1 MLIVS
6 LLFQL
11 RSSNF
16 SHIIQFGIVMLFN
29 VFRRNRKNG
38 AKLLH
43 TSTRTQN
50 GLLKRRKT
58 TSSTSYHSVVV
69 LFIFEQHV
77 FNSTRRKWIK
87 LCTVRRRHMF
97 IYVQKKRI
105 SSTIKISDGWS
116 IWKNAIYSDHCD
128 VCQANKTH
136 IVTLD
141 WCKTSDLRRVSC
153 WALPDYKK

>member
-1 MLIVS
+1 
-6 LLFQL
+6 
-11 RSSNF
+11 
-16 SHIIQFGIVMLFN
+16 MLFN

-87 LCTVRRRHMF
+87 LCTMVEVFEKMRF
-97 IYVQKKRI
+97 IP
-105 SSTIKISDGWS
+105 TIVMCVKLI
-116 IWKNAIYSDHCD
+116 KL
-128 VCQANKTH
+128 
-136 IVTLD
+136 TL
-141 WCKTSDLRRVSC
+141 
-153 WALPDYKK
+153 